1 MKNNWVMDYE
11 TLSNCFV
18 GCFISHNSNETK
30 VFKSTKFDND
40 HADLIA
46 FLEDNIKN
54 NQWHI
59 SYNGLAFD
67 SQITEHILDNKSY
80 LLKKSGEEFAIYIFN
95 YAQSVINK
103 SRNKEFLD
111 YPSWRLSI
119 KQLDIFKLNHWD
131 NPAKSS
137 SLKWIQYSMDW
148 FNIKEMPIHYTTHID
163 TVDQVSEIVSYCIN
177 DVESTK
183 AILHLSKEQ
192 IMLRNSLSKEY
203 DLDLYSASEPRISKE
218 LFAHFLSDTLK
229 WDKKEL
235 KSKRTYRDSIV
246 LKDCILPNITFK
258 TPVFNKLLEF
268 FNSKIITETKGSLK
282 YSLDYKGVKTEYGL
296 GGIHGAREA
305 GIYEA
310 KDGMTIMT
318 SDVTSFYPNLAIENN
333 FSPKHLP
340 QKEFLELYKWFFE
353 ERKLIPKK
361 DPKNYVYKIILN
373 STYGLS
379 NDANSFLYDPK
390 FTMRITINGQL
401 QLSMLYE
408 MLSEGI
414 PEGIPL
420 MQNTDG
426 LEMMI
431 PTDKIDLYYEICSN
445 WEKLTRLQLEHDQY
459 QKLILRDVN
468 NYIAVYKNG
477 KTKCKGFFE
486 FDNLALHK
494 NKSFLIIPKAVY
506 AYLVDG
512 IKPEDYLTNNQNIM
526 DYCAGIKSK
535 GEWYYET
542 RCLDVDNNN
551 ESYLKKT
558 KLQKIN
564 RYFIS
569 TNGIKIVK
577 CHPDG
582 REIQVEA
589 GKWKQTVY
597 NNINELKVNSFDEY
611 HIDISYYLNA
621 IYKEITNVNKR
632 VSKGYTQIELF

>member
-1 MKNNWVMDYE
+1 MDYE
-11 TLSNCFV
+11 TLSNCFI
-18 GCFISHNSNETK
+18 GCFISHNSDETK
-30 VFKSTKFDND
+30 VFKATKFDNE
-40 HADLIA
+40 HIALIN

-67 SQITEHILDNKSY
+67 SQITQHILDNKQH
-80 LLKKSGEEFAIYIFN
+80 LKTKTGEDFAIYIFN

-111 YPSWRLSI
+111 YPSWKLSI
-119 KQLDIFKLNHWD
+119 KQLDLFKLNHWD

-163 TVDQVSEIVSYCIN
+163 SVDQVSEIVSYCIN

-192 IMLRNSLSKEY
+192 IILRNQLSKEY

-218 LFAHFLSDTLK
+218 LFAHFLSDTLN

-235 KSKRTYRDSIV
+235 KLKRTYRDSIA
-246 LKDCILPNITFK
+246 LKDCILPYISFK
-258 TPVFNKLLEF
+258 TPIFNNLLEF
-268 FNSKIITETKGSLK
+268 FNSKVIKETKGSLN
-282 YSLDYKGVKTEYGL
+282 YTINYKGVKTDYGL

-310 KDGMTIMT
+310 KNGWVIMT
-318 SDVTSFYPNLAIENN
+318 SDVTSFYPNLAIENG

-340 QKEFLELYKWFFE
+340 NKEFLELYKWFFE

-431 PTDKIDLYYEICSN
+431 PFDKVELYYEICKQ
-445 WEKLTRLQLEHDQY
+445 WETITKLQLEHDQY

-468 NYIAVYKNG
+468 NYIAVYKTG

-486 FDNLALHK
+486 FDNLGLHK
-494 NKSFLIIPKAVY
+494 NKSFLVIPKAVY

-512 IKPEDYLTNNQNIM
+512 VKPEDYLKSNQNIM

-535 GEWYYET
+535 GDWYYET
-542 RCLDVDNNN
+542 RCLADNEND

-569 TNGIKIVK
+569 NDGIKIVK

-589 GKWKQTVY
+589 GKWKQTIY
-597 NNINELKVNSFDEY
+597 NNINDLKVKSFDDY
-611 HIDISYYLNA
+611 NINTTYYLNA
-621 IYKEITNVNKR
+621 IYKEITNVN
-632 VSKGYTQIELF
+632 SKISRGYTQIELF

>member
-1 MKNNWVMDYE
+1 MDYE
-11 TLSNCFV
+11 TLSNCFI
-18 GCFISHNSNETK
+18 GCFISHNSDETK
-30 VFKSTKFDND
+30 VFKATKFDNE
-40 HADLIA
+40 HIALIN

-67 SQITEHILDNKSY
+67 SQITQHILDNKRH
-80 LLKKSGEEFAIYIFN
+80 LITKTGEDFAIYIFN

-111 YPSWRLSI
+111 YPSWKLSI
-119 KQLDIFKLNHWD
+119 KQLDLFKLNHWD

-163 TVDQVSEIVSYCIN
+163 SVDQVSEIVSYCIN

-192 IMLRNSLSKEY
+192 IILRNQLSKEY
-203 DLDLYSASEPRISKE
+203 NLDLYSASEPRISKE
-218 LFAHFLSDTLK
+218 LFAHFLSDTLN

-235 KSKRTYRDSIV
+235 KLKRTYRDSIA
-246 LKDCILPNITFK
+246 LKDCILPYISFK
-258 TPVFNKLLEF
+258 TPIFNNLLEF
-268 FNSKIITETKGSLK
+268 FNSKVIKETKGSLN
-282 YSLDYKGVKTEYGL
+282 YTINYKGVKTDYGL

-310 KDGMTIMT
+310 KNGWVIMT
-318 SDVTSFYPNLAIENN
+318 SDVTSFYPNLAIENG

-340 QKEFLELYKWFFE
+340 NKEFLELYKWFFE

-431 PTDKIDLYYEICSN
+431 PFDKVELYYEICKQ
-445 WEKLTRLQLEHDQY
+445 WETITRLQLEHDQY

-468 NYIAVYKNG
+468 NYIAVYKTG

-486 FDNLALHK
+486 FDNLGLHK
-494 NKSFLIIPKAVY
+494 NKSFLVIPKAVY

-512 IKPEDYLTNNQNIM
+512 VKPEDYLKSNQNIM

-535 GEWYYET
+535 GDWYYET
-542 RCLDVDNNN
+542 RCLADNEND

-569 TNGIKIVK
+569 NDGIKIVK

-589 GKWKQTVY
+589 GKWKQTIY
-597 NNINELKVNSFDEY
+597 NNINDLKVKSFDDY
-611 HIDISYYLNA
+611 NINTTYYLNA
-621 IYKEITNVNKR
+621 IYKEITNVN
-632 VSKGYTQIELF
+632 SKISRGYTQIELF

>member
-11 TLSNCFV
+11 TLSNCFI
-18 GCFISHNSNETK
+18 GCFISHNSDETK
-30 VFKSTKFDND
+30 VFKATKFDNE
-40 HADLIA
+40 HAALIS

-67 SQITEHILDNKSY
+67 SQITQHILDNKRH
-80 LLKKSGEEFAIYIFN
+80 LITKTGEDFAIYIFN

-111 YPSWRLSI
+111 YPSWKLSI
-119 KQLDIFKLNHWD
+119 KQLDLFKLNHWD

-163 TVDQVSEIVSYCIN
+163 SVDQVSEIVSYCIN

-192 IMLRNSLSKEY
+192 IILRNQLSKEY
-203 DLDLYSASEPRISKE
+203 NLDLYSASEPRISKE
-218 LFAHFLSDTLK
+218 LFAHFLSDTLN

-235 KSKRTYRDSIV
+235 KLKRTYRDSIA
-246 LKDCILPNITFK
+246 LKDCILPYISFK
-258 TPVFNKLLEF
+258 TPIFNKLLEF
-268 FNSKIITETKGSLK
+268 FNSKVIKETKGSLN
-282 YSLDYKGVKTEYGL
+282 YTINYKGVKTDYGL

-310 KDGMTIMT
+310 KNGWVIMT
-318 SDVTSFYPNLAIENN
+318 SDVTSFYPNLAIENG

-340 QKEFLELYKWFFE
+340 NKEFLELYKWFFE

-431 PTDKIDLYYEICSN
+431 PFDKVELYYEICKQ
-445 WEKLTRLQLEHDQY
+445 WETITRLQLEHDQY

-468 NYIAVYKNG
+468 NYIAVYKTG

-486 FDNLALHK
+486 FDNLGLHK
-494 NKSFLIIPKAVY
+494 NKSFLVIPKAVY

-512 IKPEDYLTNNQNIM
+512 VKPEDYLKSNQNIM

-535 GEWYYET
+535 GDWYYET
-542 RCLDVDNNN
+542 RCLADNEND

-569 TNGIKIVK
+569 NDGIKIVK

-589 GKWKQTVY
+589 GKWKQTIY
-597 NNINELKVNSFDEY
+597 NNINDLKVKSFDDY
-611 HIDISYYLNA
+611 NINTTYYLNA
-621 IYKEITNVNKR
+621 IYKEITNVN
-632 VSKGYTQIELF
+632 SKISRGYTQIELF